1 MRALPETVLL
11 QSFVTVA
18 EELNFRRSA
27 ERLGLDQSALSRRI
41 RKLEEHLGAPL
52 FERTTREVRLTPAG
66 RSFYRAAASILA
78 ETGRALDEARRI
90 AQGKAGRVRVGYMAF
105 AATDLLPRTVA
116 LFRQRHPEVA
126 LDLRYIRTQGQK
138 VALAND
144 EIDAG
149 LLIGPFENADYHAV
163 TLRSEHLFAVAPPTD
178 PLFEDGPV
186 TPLRVADR
194 PLVLGDLGNWGEFR
208 FWLDELF
215 TPLGLAPRPA
225 LEASNTLAISGLVAR
240 GLGVTIYPE
249 SLARALPPGLEARP
263 IEDPRF
269 VSETVLA
276 WKRTNRARAL
286 LNFVAAAR
294 ETSTG

>member
-11 QSFVTVA
+11 HSFVTVA
-18 EELNFRRSA
+18 EELNFRRGA
-27 ERLGLDQSALSRRI
+27 ARLGLDQSALSRRI
-41 RKLEEHLGAPL
+41 RKLEEHVGAPL
-52 FERTTREVRLTPAG
+52 FERTTREVSLTPAG
-66 RSFYRAAASILA
+66 RSLYRAAAAILA

-90 AQGKAGRVRVGYMAF
+90 AEGRAGRVRVGYMAF
-105 AATDLLPRTVA
+105 AATDLLPRAVA
-116 LFRQRHPEVA
+116 LFRARHPDVA

-149 LLIGPFENADYHAV
+149 LLIGPFENADYHALM
-163 TLRSEHLFAVAPPTD
+163 LRSERLFAVARPGD
-178 PLFEDGPV
+178 PLFEGGPV
-186 TPLRVADR
+186 TPARLMAR
-194 PLVLGDLGNWGEFR
+194 PLVLGDVRNWGEYR
-208 FWLDELF
+208 FWLDDLF

-249 SLARALPPGLEARP
+249 SLASALPPGLEARP
-263 IEDPRF
+263 IEAPGF
-269 VSETVLA
+269 VSRTVLV
-276 WKRTNRARAL
+276 WKRTNRARTL

-294 ETSTG
+294 EGAEG